1 MVFTMSADSF
11 VFKKFTDFVA
21 KYNKSYPTVEAFN
34 HAYENFQNNLQEV
47 VLADDFSGSH
57 TKSITKFSDLS
68 KEEFKTQYLT
78 LKAPQA
84 GYCQQTKKNLKA
96 KPVPATQDYRTNGW
110 VSPVKD
116 QGQCGSCWAFSTIAH
131 LESTYL
137 RVNDGKISKNV
148 TFSEQQLVDC
158 DTGSDAGCN
167 GGLMQTAFE
176 YIQANG
182 IESDDDYPYTAE
194 DGTCTSDESKY
205 LVSVDNITCQEDITD
220 DVTKALLIQ
229 YGPLAIAVDATSFQS
244 YDSGILECESQ
255 GLDHGVLL
263 IGWGANYWIVKN
275 SWGANWGEN
284 GFVRVST
291 DADKNCMIGA
301 YVVTADI
308 K

>member
-1 MVFTMSADSF
+1 
-11 VFKKFTDFVA
+11 
-21 KYNKSYPTVEAFN
+21 
-34 HAYENFQNNLQEV
+34 
-47 VLADDFSGSH
+47 
-57 TKSITKFSDLS
+57 
-68 KEEFKTQYLT
+68 
-78 LKAPQA
+78 
-84 GYCQQTKKNLKA
+84 
-96 KPVPATQDYRTNGW
+96 
-110 VSPVKD
+110 
-116 QGQCGSCWAFSTIAH
+116 
-131 LESTYL
+131 
-137 RVNDGKISKNV
+137 
-148 TFSEQQLVDC
+148 
-158 DTGSDAGCN
+158 
-167 GGLMQTAFE
+167 MQTAFE